1 MKAIGRS
8 LTVLVLVGIALAGPL
23 GVAVTDA
30 GAPEGQ
36 VISLQAVSIATR
48 WFDPAEA
55 EGIIT
60 PFIFYY
66 ALHDAVVKPMPG
78 KPLAPSLA
86 ESWSVSPDGL
96 TYEFILRRGVKFHN
110 GDTVSAEDV
119 KFSFERYKG
128 AAAAAYRARVAA
140 VEVVDPHRVRF
151 RLKQPWPDFMTF
163 YGTPA
168 TGAGWVV
175 PKKYVERVGDDGFK
189 KAPVGAG
196 PYRFVSYKPGV
207 ELVLEAHEQFWRK
220 TPAVRHLVIKSVPDE
235 ATRLAMLKRG
245 EADIATLFRGLL
257 AEEIRRTP
265 GLTLK
270 PTYLPV
276 TLWLLFAEQWDPKSP
291 WADRRV
297 RLAANL
303 ALDRE
308 AINQAETLGLSKLTA
323 SIIPQSFD
331 FYWPAPLYTFDPA
344 RARQLLRE
352 AGYPNGF
359 DAGTLSADLSFTT
372 TAEAAVN
379 YLRAVGIRV
388 TLRPLERAAL
398 FKEYQEKRL
407 KHLAQVGSA
416 AFGNAATR
424 IEAFVASTGIYTY
437 GTYPDIEGL
446 VREQAS
452 EFDPKKREATLHRIQ
467 QLVHEKAM
475 FAPLMEPAILYGVG
489 PRVAESALGLIT
501 NMAGSAPYEDISL
514 KAR

>member
-1 MKAIGRS
+1 
-8 LTVLVLVGIALAGPL
+8 
-23 GVAVTDA
+23 
-30 GAPEGQ
+30 
-36 VISLQAVSIATR
+36 VSIATR